1 MKIHDNGEVLTVSN
15 IKELA
20 AGNSDSFR
28 EEVRAALPPQ
38 IKAIDIDLSD
48 TDFVDSCGLGALISV
63 YKLVNNS
70 SGSIP
75 VRLMNPAPSIQQI
88 FELTRLHK
96 IFEIVKTE

>member
-20 AGNSDSFR
+20 AANSDSFR
-28 EEVRAALPPQ
+28 EEVRAALPPR

>member
-1 MKIHDNGEVLTVSN
+1 MKIHDNGDVLTVSN

-28 EEVRAALPPQ
+28 DEVRAALPPRV
-38 IKAIDIDLSD
+38 KALEIDLSE

-63 YKLVNNS
+63 YKFLNRAGAV
-70 SGSIP
+70 P
-75 VRLMNPAPSIQQI
+75 VRLVNPAPSIQQI

>member
-1 MKIHDNGEVLTVSN
+1 MKIHDNGDVLTVSN

-28 EEVRAALPPQ
+28 DEVRAALPARV
-38 IKAIDIDLSD
+38 KALEIDLSD

-63 YKLVNNS
+63 YKFLNRA
-70 SGSIP
+70 GSVP
-75 VRLMNPAPSIQQI
+75 VRLVNPAPSIQQI